1 MTGHV
6 RCGCPD
12 HVPARSA
19 KGVLGGRGLVEVAVE
34 GGCDGVHHGCG
45 EAAIEMQLR
54 SQHCRGRRKLMK
66 LLVSVRC
73 PPLVVRLKAK
83 PVIEPSVGTAS
94 KPASSCSA
102 MSSLAARPESVP

>member
-1 MTGHV
+1 
-6 RCGCPD
+6 
-12 HVPARSA
+12 
-19 KGVLGGRGLVEVAVE
+19 
-34 GGCDGVHHGCG
+34 
-45 EAAIEMQLR
+45 
-54 SQHCRGRRKLMK
+54 MK